1 MAVADQIAA
10 QAAKDA
16 LAKELQGKFNY
27 VDTAYT
33 QAQDA
38 ARANTQN
45 ILNQLTQKG
54 TEYQEQFGEDSRS
67 AYINKMQANQKLEGE
82 LSRLGLGNS
91 GYGVTQRLQSETAY
105 GKNLTELQKALNK
118 NMLGIDQAKATA
130 QTELGNTLADMA
142 QKQASTK
149 LGIDQYIINQLQNA
163 YDTAYDRSYKE
174 RMDAE
179 ALAASRSYGGGSGG
193 GYYSRGSG
201 GSDYS
206 SGVVAYGNLAN
217 SYGDGKGNV
226 IYTDKDGNTYKMK
239 QGYNPY
245 TGTINSDAKKVTF
258 ANGYQP
264 DNIGGTKLSSTGKT
278 TPVNG
283 QNQKIWKADGTYYYW
298 DGTANRYY
306 KCTNAQLK
314 AAGLKK

>member
-82 LSRLGLGNS
+82 LARLGLGNS

-130 QTELGNTLADMA
+130 QTELGNTLANLA
-142 QKQASTK
+142 QQQANTK
-149 LGIDQYIINQLQNA
+149 LGIDQYIFNQLQNA
-163 YDTAYDRSYKE
+163 YNTAYDRSYNE
-174 RMDAE
+174 RMAAE
-179 ALAASRSYGGGSGG
+179 QLAASYARSYGGGSSG
-193 GYYSRGSG
+193 GYS
-201 GSDYS
+201 S
-206 SGVVAYGNLAN
+206 SGK
-217 SYGDGKGNV
+217 SK
-226 IYTDKDGNTYKMK
+226 
-239 QGYNPY
+239 
-245 TGTINSDAKKVTF
+245 S
-258 ANGYQP
+258 
-264 DNIGGTKLSSTGKT
+264 TKSSTKT
-278 TPVNG
+278 STTSSSSSNKVSMYVPSSSVKNFINKTKILKTNDQK
-283 QNQKIWKADGTYYYW
+283 QNMIALALAKGDISQNDVSYVSK
-298 DGTANRYY
+298 
-306 KCTNAQLK
+306 QL
-314 AAGLKK
+314 GLK

>member
-45 ILNQLTQKG
+45 ILNQLTQQG
-54 TEYQEQFGEDSRS
+54 TEYKEQFGEDSRS

-82 LSRLGLGNS
+82 LARLGLGNS

-130 QTELGNTLADMA
+130 QTELGNTLANLA
-142 QKQASTK
+142 QQQANTK
-149 LGIDQYIINQLQNA
+149 LGIDQYIFNQLQNA
-163 YDTAYDRSYKE
+163 YNTAYDRSYNE
-174 RMDAE
+174 RMAAE
-179 ALAASRSYGGGSGG
+179 QLAASYARSYGGGSSG
-193 GYYSRGSG
+193 GYS
-201 GSDYS
+201 S
-206 SGVVAYGNLAN
+206 SGK
-217 SYGDGKGNV
+217 SK
-226 IYTDKDGNTYKMK
+226 
-239 QGYNPY
+239 
-245 TGTINSDAKKVTF
+245 S
-258 ANGYQP
+258 
-264 DNIGGTKLSSTGKT
+264 TKSSTKT
-278 TPVNG
+278 STTSSSSSNKVSMYVPSSSVKNFISKTKILKTNDQK
-283 QNQKIWKADGTYYYW
+283 QNMIALALAKGDISKNDVSYVS
-298 DGTANRYY
+298 
-306 KCTNAQLK
+306 KQL
-314 AAGLKK
+314 GLK

>member
-45 ILNQLTQKG
+45 ILNQLTQRATDYQ
-54 TEYQEQFGEDSRS
+54 TEYGEDARA

-82 LSRLGLGNS
+82 LGRLGLGNS

-130 QTELGNTLADMA
+130 QTELGNTLANLA
-142 QKQASTK
+142 QQQANTK

-163 YDTAYDRSYKE
+163 YDTAYDRSYNE
-174 RMDAE
+174 RMAAE
-179 ALAASRSYGGGSGG
+179 QLAASYARSYGGGSGG
-193 GYYSRGSG
+193 GSSRSYSSSGKSKTTGSGKKTTTTSTSSGKKVSMYVPSSSVKNFINKTKILKTKDQKQNMMALALSRGDISQN
-201 GSDYS
+201 D
-206 SGVVAYGNLAN
+206 V
-217 SYGDGKGNV
+217 SYV
-226 IYTDKDGNTYKMK
+226 SK
-239 QGYNPY
+239 Q
-245 TGTINSDAKKVTF
+245 
-258 ANGYQP
+258 
-264 DNIGGTKLSSTGKT
+264 L
-278 TPVNG
+278 
-283 QNQKIWKADGTYYYW
+283 
-298 DGTANRYY
+298 
-306 KCTNAQLK
+306 
-314 AAGLKK
+314 GLK

>member
-130 QTELGNTLADMA
+130 QTELGNTLANLA
-142 QKQASTK
+142 QQQANTK
-149 LGIDQYIINQLQNA
+149 LGIDQYIFNQLQNA
-163 YDTAYDRSYKE
+163 YNTAYDRSYNE
-174 RMDAE
+174 RMAAE
-179 ALAASRSYGGGSGG
+179 QLAASYARSYGGGS
-193 GYYSRGSG
+193 SRG
-201 GSDYS
+201 YS
-206 SGVVAYGNLAN
+206 S
-217 SYGDGKGNV
+217 SGKS
-226 IYTDKDGNTYKMK
+226 KS
-239 QGYNPY
+239 
-245 TGTINSDAKKVTF
+245 TGSGKKTTTTSTSSGKKVSMYVPSSSVKNF
-258 ANGYQP
+258 INK
-264 DNIGGTKLSSTGKT
+264 TKILKTNDQKQNMIALALSRGDISKND
-278 TPVNG
+278 VSYVS
-283 QNQKIWKADGTYYYW
+283 K
-298 DGTANRYY
+298 
-306 KCTNAQLK
+306 QL
-314 AAGLKK
+314 GLK

>member
-130 QTELGNTLADMA
+130 QTELGNTLANLA
-142 QKQASTK
+142 QQQANTK
-149 LGIDQYIINQLQNA
+149 LGIDQYIFNQLQNA
-163 YDTAYDRSYKE
+163 YNTAYDRSYNE
-174 RMDAE
+174 RMAAE
-179 ALAASRSYGGGSGG
+179 QLAASYARSYGGGSSG
-193 GYYSRGSG
+193 GYS
-201 GSDYS
+201 S
-206 SGVVAYGNLAN
+206 SGKSKSTKSSTKTSATSSSSG
-217 SYGDGKGNV
+217 
-226 IYTDKDGNTYKMK
+226 
-239 QGYNPY
+239 
-245 TGTINSDAKKVTF
+245 KKVSMYVPSSSVKNF
-258 ANGYQP
+258 
-264 DNIGGTKLSSTGKT
+264 ISKTKILKT
-278 TPVNG
+278 NDQK
-283 QNQKIWKADGTYYYW
+283 QNMIALALAKGDISKNDVSYVS
-298 DGTANRYY
+298 
-306 KCTNAQLK
+306 KQL
-314 AAGLKK
+314 GLK

>member
-45 ILNQLTQKG
+45 ILNQLTQQG
-54 TEYQEQFGEDSRS
+54 AEYKEQFGEDSRS

-82 LSRLGLGNS
+82 LARLGLGNS

-130 QTELGNTLADMA
+130 QTELGNTLANLA
-142 QKQASTK
+142 QQQANTK
-149 LGIDQYIINQLQNA
+149 LGIDQYIFNQLQNA
-163 YDTAYDRSYKE
+163 YDTAYDRSYNE
-174 RMDAE
+174 RMAAE
-179 ALAASRSYGGGSGG
+179 QLAASYARSYGGGSSG
-193 GYYSRGSG
+193 GYS
-201 GSDYS
+201 S
-206 SGVVAYGNLAN
+206 SGK
-217 SYGDGKGNV
+217 SK
-226 IYTDKDGNTYKMK
+226 
-239 QGYNPY
+239 
-245 TGTINSDAKKVTF
+245 S
-258 ANGYQP
+258 
-264 DNIGGTKLSSTGKT
+264 TKSSTKT
-278 TPVNG
+278 STTSSSSSNKVSMYVPSSSVKNFINKTKILKTNDQK
-283 QNQKIWKADGTYYYW
+283 QNMIALALAKGDISKNDVSYVS
-298 DGTANRYY
+298 
-306 KCTNAQLK
+306 KQL
-314 AAGLKK
+314 GLK

>member
-82 LSRLGLGNS
+82 LARLGLGNS

-130 QTELGNTLADMA
+130 QTELGNTLANLA
-142 QKQASTK
+142 QQQANTK
-149 LGIDQYIINQLQNA
+149 LGIDQYIFNQLQNA
-163 YDTAYDRSYKE
+163 YNTAYDRSYNE
-174 RMDAE
+174 RMAAE
-179 ALAASRSYGGGSGG
+179 QLAASYARSYGGGSSG
-193 GYYSRGSG
+193 GYS
-201 GSDYS
+201 S
-206 SGVVAYGNLAN
+206 SGK
-217 SYGDGKGNV
+217 SK
-226 IYTDKDGNTYKMK
+226 
-239 QGYNPY
+239 
-245 TGTINSDAKKVTF
+245 S
-258 ANGYQP
+258 
-264 DNIGGTKLSSTGKT
+264 TKSSTKT
-278 TPVNG
+278 STTSSSSSNKVSMYVPSSSVKNFISKTKILKTNDQK
-283 QNQKIWKADGTYYYW
+283 QNMIALALAKGDISKNDVSYVS
-298 DGTANRYY
+298 
-306 KCTNAQLK
+306 KQL
-314 AAGLKK
+314 GLK

>member
-130 QTELGNTLADMA
+130 QTELGNTLANLA
-142 QKQASTK
+142 QQQANTK
-149 LGIDQYIINQLQNA
+149 LGIDQYIFNQLQNA
-163 YDTAYDRSYKE
+163 YNTAYDRSYNE
-174 RMDAE
+174 RMAAE
-179 ALAASRSYGGGSGG
+179 QLAASYARSYGGGSSG
-193 GYYSRGSG
+193 GYS
-201 GSDYS
+201 S
-206 SGVVAYGNLAN
+206 SGKSKSTKSSTKTSATSSSSG
-217 SYGDGKGNV
+217 
-226 IYTDKDGNTYKMK
+226 
-239 QGYNPY
+239 
-245 TGTINSDAKKVTF
+245 KKVSMYVPSSSVKNF
-258 ANGYQP
+258 INK
-264 DNIGGTKLSSTGKT
+264 TKILKT
-278 TPVNG
+278 SDQK
-283 QNQKIWKADGTYYYW
+283 QNMIALALAKGDISKNDVSYVS
-298 DGTANRYY
+298 
-306 KCTNAQLK
+306 KQL
-314 AAGLKK
+314 GLK

>member
-130 QTELGNTLADMA
+130 QTELGNTLANLA
-142 QKQASTK
+142 QQQANTK
-149 LGIDQYIINQLQNA
+149 LGIDQYIFNQLQNA
-163 YDTAYDRSYKE
+163 YNTAYDRSYNE
-174 RMDAE
+174 RMAAE
-179 ALAASRSYGGGSGG
+179 QLAASYARSYGGGSSG
-193 GYYSRGSG
+193 GYS
-201 GSDYS
+201 S
-206 SGVVAYGNLAN
+206 SGK
-217 SYGDGKGNV
+217 SK
-226 IYTDKDGNTYKMK
+226 
-239 QGYNPY
+239 
-245 TGTINSDAKKVTF
+245 S
-258 ANGYQP
+258 
-264 DNIGGTKLSSTGKT
+264 TKSSTKT
-278 TPVNG
+278 STTSSSSSNKVSMYVPSSSVKNFINKTKILKTNDQK
-283 QNQKIWKADGTYYYW
+283 QNMIALALAKGDISQNDVSYVSK
-298 DGTANRYY
+298 
-306 KCTNAQLK
+306 QL
-314 AAGLKK
+314 GLK